1 MGFAD
6 PACRMSFG
14 YAMNRMGDGLD
25 TDFRAIGLV
34 LAWQASA
41 MA

>member
-1 MGFAD
+1 MVINDLDARTTFA
-6 PACRMSFG
+6 

-34 LAWQASA
+34 LAWQAAA